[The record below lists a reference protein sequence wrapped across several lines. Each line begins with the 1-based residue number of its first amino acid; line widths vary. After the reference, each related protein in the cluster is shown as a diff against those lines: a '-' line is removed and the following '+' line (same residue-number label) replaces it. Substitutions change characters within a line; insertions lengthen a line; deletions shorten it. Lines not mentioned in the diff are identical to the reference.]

1 MSLALFVLHVKDV
14 LPFSV
19 QLVMKLFSV
28 PRRLV
33 GHLEEQLSL
42 FAQLALGL
50 DVPLNEI
57 GLKRF

>member
-1 MSLALFVLHVKDV
+1 
-14 LPFSV
+14 
-19 QLVMKLFSV
+19 MKLFSV

-50 DVPLNEI
+50 DVPLNKI